1 MANENELILEE
12 FYASSFMQIEKSKP
26 CVIDFTARKKN
37 QNFIEFVGDQATGKS
52 SRLMGILY
60 AMGARFGVEKKFLIN
75 ETDKA
80 IDEGLKFKW
89 NGKSYHVIVS
99 TSRVEVKVYSEKSDK
114 WTKIDE
120 EPMTF
125 LKEVFGPVSLSPFE
139 VRTMKGKK
147 QIEYFQ
153 TVFGSGEDASK
164 KMQKLEK
171 EYDEKFAERR
181 DINRDAK
188 LLTGALEVE
197 PLYQNREASEKRFA
211 KPISADKEKK
221 AYDEKQKANAD
232 YDRYKTN
239 LAMMKVDLEEKQ
251 GYIETLKQKLAEA
264 EQHEKEISER
274 IKKGDKWMEDNKTIP
289 ADFEKAN
296 KEWLNLSK
304 NLADYDKW
312 KDILK
317 KEASLTEKQE
327 ESLTLTGD
335 LDALNEKILKL
346 TKECIPAVEG
356 LEIKVAVGLDKTN
369 QEEGV
374 FYKGKSIS
382 ILSESE
388 YVELWCLIYD
398 AAGVNV
404 IVLENLT
411 SMGSDTVATL
421 NALAKGGAQI
431 FASRVDRQQ
440 KDVKVVFSSKID

>member
-1 MANENELILEE
+1 MTNENELILEE
-12 FYASSFMQIEKSKP
+12 FYANSFMLIEKSRP
-26 CVIDFTARKKN
+26 VVIDFTSRKKN

-60 AMGARFGVEKKFLIN
+60 AMGARFGVEKKFLAN
-75 ETDKA
+75 ETDKS

-99 TSRVEVKVYSEKSDK
+99 TSRVEVKVQSEKSDK

-125 LKEVFGPVSLSPFE
+125 LKEVFGPVSMSPFE

-164 KMQKLEK
+164 KMQKLESQ
-171 EYDEKFAERR
+171 YDDKFSERR

-197 PLYQNREASEKRFA
+197 PLYQNREASEKKFA

-221 AYDEKQKANAD
+221 KYDELSEKKNSYQKYENTVTIAEGDLRDKLNKIA
-232 YDRYKTN
+232 
-239 LAMMKVDLEEKQ
+239 DLEKQ
-251 GYIETLKQKLAEA
+251 LGQAKA
-264 EQHEKEISER
+264 EKEKLQESVER
-274 IKKGDKWMEDNKTIP
+274 GNKWLKDNIGVLKE
-289 ADFEKAN
+289 FEVAN
-296 KEWLNLSK
+296 KEWLNLSTT
-304 NLADYDKW
+304 LSDYNKW
-312 KDILK
+312 KDLLK
-317 KEASLTEKQE
+317 KEAQLTEKQE
-327 ESLTLTGD
+327 QSITLTGD
-335 LDALNEKILKL
+335 LDVLNQKILKL
-346 TKECIPAVEG
+346 TKECIPAVDG

-374 FYKGKSIS
+374 FYNGKSIS

-388 YVELWCLIYD
+388 YVQLWCLIYD

-431 FASRVDRQQ
+431 FASRVDRKQ
-440 KDVKVVFSSKID
+440 KDVKVIFSSKIE